1 MSDKVKIILLGV
13 TALIIGVIGGGG
25 YGMLQVNEMKLS
37 LMSATQEKER
47 ARQSAERLLRMNEAA
62 AVKYSK
68 VLGRLIMAAAAP
80 PLAVPSAAAP
90 AQSQT
95 APDLPAT
102 TPAQSQSAPDL
113 PAGTASAPAPAP
125 AALDPAR
132 LIDEVRAILAVRDGL
147 RASLD
152 GVRASMNSEF
162 DALAVELGNAAPD
175 AGKVKQILEALK
187 QNWPRKEKDMEV
199 ATRRLLVDFGL
210 LQAPQLLRP
219 AAPAAAAPAP
229 AAMK

>member
-25 YGMLQVNEMKLS
+25 YGMLQVNEMKLT
-37 LMSATQEKER
+37 LMSVTQEKDR
-47 ARQSAERLLRMNEAA
+47 ALQSAERLLKMNEAA

-80 PLAVPSAAAP
+80 PLAVPSSAAP

-102 TPAQSQSAPDL
+102 TPSRSQSAPDL
-113 PAGTASAPAPAP
+113 PAGSASAPAA
-125 AALDPAR
+125 AALDPAK
-132 LIDEVRAILAVRDGL
+132 LIDEMRAILAVRDGL

-162 DALAVELGNAAPD
+162 DALAAELGNAAPD

-210 LQAPQLLRP
+210 LLAPRLLPP

-229 AAMK
+229 AARK